1 MTAITIN
8 IPNHEVSFFKKVISK
23 MSWTYSETDVV
34 QTKATPKEQAQPKL
48 TMLLDNLSRCRKGKL
63 MVSMLDADG
72 LLQFVDKDDKWIDEF
87 VKYMSENYYGEM
99 WTVSCNGK
107 IVWPESAVKPE
118 KGV

>member
-1 MTAITIN
+1 
-8 IPNHEVSFFKKVISK
+8 
-23 MSWTYSETDVV
+23 
-34 QTKATPKEQAQPKL
+34 
-48 TMLLDNLSRCRKGKL
+48 
-63 MVSMLDADG
+63 MLDADG